1 MSWMF
6 DHSQFNQDI
15 SNWDVRKIS
24 KKYNMF
30 TCCPIRNEYKPK
42 PYNKKRKVN
51 EAFNLVPLKNR
62 IKNKY

>member
-1 MSWMF
+1 MF

-15 SNWDVRKIS
+15 SNWNVRKIS

-30 TCCPIRNEYKPK
+30 TSCPIKNEYKPK
-42 PYNKKRKVN
+42 PFKKRKVN
-51 EAFNLVPLKNR
+51 EAFNSVPLKNR